1 MTLNSKH
8 IIECTRCGGFTKVSG
23 PEILS
28 ITCYECV
35 NEMMREFDRPLLKK
49 KKQVLAQGYPRGWRF
64 MREFVH
70 IDGTVYFKGVE
81 QLELKGTKEVTVIVA
96 KPKKTKA
103 QKKQEKE
110 SALIQLAKLKN
121 TLKKTIKKGEAKKLQ
136 TQIKKLEKQI
146 K

>member
-1 MTLNSKH
+1 MTLNLTH
-8 IIECTRCGGFTKVSG
+8 VLECTRCGGFTKVSG
-23 PEILS
+23 IEVVS
-28 ITCYECV
+28 ITCHECV
-35 NEMMREFDRPLLKK
+35 NEMMREFDAPLLRK

-64 MREFVH
+64 MKEFVH
-70 IDGTVYFKGVE
+70 TDGTVYFKGVE
-81 QLELKGTKEVTVIVA
+81 QPELKGTKEVTIIAA

-110 SALIQLAKLKN
+110 NALIQLAKLKSA
-121 TLKKTIKKGEAKKLQ
+121 LKKTIKKGEAKKLQ

>member
-8 IIECTRCGGFTKVSG
+8 TIECTRCGGFTKVA
-23 PEILS
+23 PEVIS

-35 NEMMREFDRPLLKK
+35 NEMMREFDAPLLRK
-49 KKQVLAQGYPRGWRF
+49 KKQVLTQGYPRGWRF
-64 MREFVH
+64 MKEFVH
-70 IDGTVYFKGVE
+70 TDGTVFLKGVE
-81 QLELKGTKEVTVIVA
+81 QPELKGTREATVIVV

-121 TLKKTIKKGEAKKLQ
+121 TLKKTLKKGEAKKLQ

>member
-1 MTLNSKH
+1 MTLNLTH
-8 IIECTRCGGFTKVSG
+8 VLECTRCGGFTKVSG
-23 PEILS
+23 IEVVS
-28 ITCYECV
+28 ITCHECV
-35 NEMMREFDRPLLKK
+35 NEMMREFDAPLLRK

-64 MREFVH
+64 MKEFVH
-70 IDGTVYFKGVE
+70 TDGTVYFKGVE
-81 QLELKGTKEVTVIVA
+81 QPELKGTKEVTTIAA

-110 SALIQLAKLKN
+110 NALIQLAKLKSA
-121 TLKKTIKKGEAKKLQ
+121 LKKTIKKGEAKKLQ